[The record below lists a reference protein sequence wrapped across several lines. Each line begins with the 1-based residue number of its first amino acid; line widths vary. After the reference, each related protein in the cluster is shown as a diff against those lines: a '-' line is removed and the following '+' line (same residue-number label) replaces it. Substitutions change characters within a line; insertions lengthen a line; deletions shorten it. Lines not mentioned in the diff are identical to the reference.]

1 MLQKND
7 VGTELSASG
16 SFSVTGRCWDVRPRL
31 SQEGFKVH
39 QGIAP
44 LLVQLLHNR
53 GIRELE
59 DVTDFLF
66 GDAKTYD
73 PFLMSGMEA
82 ATARI
87 LRAVTNSERVCIYAD
102 YDADGV
108 TSCVILTLTLR
119 SLGILSEPYFPNR
132 RIEGYGL
139 NKEAIA
145 HIAESGIELLISTDC
160 GANAVS
166 EVEVALAQGMDVIVT
181 DHHTVLEDL
190 PAAAI
195 ALNPRNPKDPYPF
208 PDLAGV
214 GVAYKLAE
222 ALLRKQP
229 SIKAINPESLMDLVA
244 LGTVADVV
252 PLRGENRYFVVEG
265 LKRINHA
272 PRPGIAA
279 LMSKSRITYGEVVSS
294 DLGFKL
300 GPRINAAGRMDDA
313 RIAFNSLIE
322 TEHQKVEELAQQL
335 EEWNLLRQQATR
347 EILEAAEQFVDGDGP
362 IFAYGEDWHPGVVG
376 LVAGKLAE
384 ATGVPAFVASIHGG
398 IVRGSVRAQ
407 GGVNIVEALGS
418 CSHILDRYGGH
429 ARAGGF
435 TVARSRL
442 FEMRDEVCAWW
453 DTVGSVRTPPVLEV
467 DCYLWP
473 QSLNWDTLQLVQDLG
488 PFGESFR
495 DPLFA
500 MKAVMLSS
508 WRVVGRDGTHLKPE
522 FAGFGEYVSAI
533 WFGGGAYASSLE
545 VGKSY
550 DVCFKIGKSTYQGQS
565 RIDMLVED
573 LRVTE

>member
-1 MLQKND
+1 
-7 VGTELSASG
+7 
-16 SFSVTGRCWDVRPRL
+16 
-31 SQEGFKVH
+31 
-39 QGIAP
+39 
-44 LLVQLLHNR
+44 
-53 GIRELE
+53 
-59 DVTDFLF
+59 
-66 GDAKTYD
+66 
-73 PFLMSGMEA
+73 MEA

-87 LRAVTNSERVCIYAD
+87 LRAVTNGERVCIYAD

-108 TSCVILTLTLR
+108 TSCVVLTLTLQN
-119 SLGILSEPYFPNR
+119 LGIMPQPYFPNR

-139 NKEAIA
+139 NKDAIT
-145 HIAESGIELLISTDC
+145 HISESGIDLLISTDC

-166 EVEVALAQGMDVIVT
+166 EVELALAQGMDVIVT

-190 PAAAI
+190 PATAI

-222 ALLRKQP
+222 ALLRNQP
-229 SIKAINPESLMDLVA
+229 SAKAINPESLLDLVA

-252 PLRGENRYFVVEG
+252 PLRGENRYFVIEG
-265 LKRINHA
+265 LQRINRA

-279 LMSKSRITYGEVVSS
+279 LMSKARVTFGEAVSS

-313 RIAFNSLIE
+313 RIAYKVLIDP
-322 TEHQKVEELAQQL
+322 EHQKVEGLAQQL
-335 EEWNLLRQQATR
+335 EELNLLRQRATR
-347 EILEAAEQFVDGDGP
+347 EVLEAAEQFVDGDGP
-362 IFAYGEDWHPGVVG
+362 IFAYGEHWHPGVVG

-384 ATGVPAFVASIHGG
+384 ARGVPAFVASIHGDT
-398 IVRGSVRAQ
+398 VQGSVRAQ
-407 GGVNIVEALGS
+407 GGVNIVEALAS

-435 TVARSRL
+435 TVAHSRL
-442 FEMRDEVCAWW
+442 FEMRDQVCAWW
-453 DTVGSVRTPPVLEV
+453 DTLGSARTRPVLEV

-473 QSLNWDTLQLVQDLG
+473 QSLNWDTLQLIRDLE

-500 MKAVMLSS
+500 MKAVMLTG
-508 WRVVGRDGTHLKPE
+508 WRAVGRDGTHVKPE
-522 FAGFGEYVSAI
+522 FAGLGEYVSAI
-533 WFGGGAYASSLE
+533 WFGGGACGSSLE
-545 VGKSY
+545 PGKRY
-550 DVCFKIGKSTYQGQS
+550 DVCFKIGKSTYQGRS